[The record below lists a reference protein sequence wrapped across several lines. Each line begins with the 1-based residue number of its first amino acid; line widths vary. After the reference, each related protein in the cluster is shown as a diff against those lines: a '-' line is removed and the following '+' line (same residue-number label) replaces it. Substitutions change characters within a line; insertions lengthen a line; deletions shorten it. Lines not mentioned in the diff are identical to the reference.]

1 MSLEKTTL
9 EIIAP
14 SVEEAVSRGLSQ
26 LGLPGE
32 AVEVEVLDAGSHG
45 FLGIGG
51 RQARIRLRIKEESQT
66 NNSTKVSHPQV
77 QVSSPAP
84 ASTPVPAR
92 QKADPEP
99 RPTSAVEDQKLKVSI
114 QVVHEL
120 LERMKV
126 TAEVNAHYLE
136 ASDPKEEAVVLVE
149 IQGDDLSIL
158 IGRRSETLNAL
169 QYIASLIVG
178 KELGEWVPMMIDV
191 QGYRARRER
200 QLRQIARRMAEQA
213 VHTGKRQIL
222 EPMPANERRIIHMEL
237 HDHPQVT
244 TESLGE
250 EPNRKV
256 TIFPKK

>member
-1 MSLEKTTL
+1 M
-9 EIIAP
+9 
-14 SVEEAVSRGLSQ
+14 
-26 LGLPGE
+26 
-32 AVEVEVLDAGSHG
+32 
-45 FLGIGG
+45 
-51 RQARIRLRIKEESQT
+51 ES
-66 NNSTKVSHPQV
+66 
-77 QVSSPAP
+77 
-84 ASTPVPAR
+84 
-92 QKADPEP
+92 
-99 RPTSAVEDQKLKVSI
+99 
-114 QVVHEL
+114 
-120 LERMKV
+120 
-126 TAEVNAHYLE
+126 
-136 ASDPKEEAVVLVE
+136 SDPKEEAVVLVE

-178 KELGEWVPMMIDV
+178 KELGEWVPMIIDV

-213 VHTGKRQIL
+213 IHTGKRQIL